1 MIAYSEGI
9 DLNQQ
14 KRPIH
19 VWLSWKSALGSWFH
33 CWFWS
38 CSLLRAW
45 IIPQLPLTKWDDP
58 LRKWLHRKPID
69 LSIEILRSMIDWN
82 PCQFR
87 YTTPAKTARI
97 GESVKNHLRRGLPCH
112 HPSHFKQLYAH
123 MNKTYRSPCLSLHIY
138 SFCFPTWY
146 LEWINT
152 YGHGIR
158 GWASGFGLSL
168 SPSGCVQPL
177 LVDDHRYHRAS
188 CYPLYSRHCHNSWTA
203 NPVSNQ
209 SGSNAMTLRVL
220 SIAHLKW
227 IIHPTKMFP
236 QAIGIQRARTR
247 IWQTQTG
254 DVHLSAHNFCTPAV
268 PSPWHKS
275 PDHENLAPWGAYF
288 GGRHQLTTYMALGQG
303 PHQGYRA
310 LTHSL
315 KDNHLWA
322 LASFKS
328 GALTAP
334 TGTCYLR
341 TVLLLSDVLALD
353 TA

>member
-1 MIAYSEGI
+1 M
-9 DLNQQ
+9 
-14 KRPIH
+14 
-19 VWLSWKSALGSWFH
+19 
-33 CWFWS
+33 
-38 CSLLRAW
+38 
-45 IIPQLPLTKWDDP
+45 
-58 LRKWLHRKPID
+58 
-69 LSIEILRSMIDWN
+69 
-82 PCQFR
+82 
-87 YTTPAKTARI
+87 
-97 GESVKNHLRRGLPCH
+97 PCH
-112 HPSHFKQLYAH
+112 HPIK
-123 MNKTYRSPCLSLHIY
+123 HIGVRVY
-138 SFCFPTWY
+138 FCISIVFACFCFPTWY

-188 CYPLYSRHCHNSWTA
+188 CYPLYSRHYHNSWTA

-254 DVHLSAHNFCTPAV
+254 DVHLSAHNFCTPTV

-275 PDHENLAPWGAYF
+275 PDHENLAPWGSYF

-303 PHQGYRA
+303 PHQGA
-310 LTHSL
+310 GP
-315 KDNHLWA
+315 WPI
-322 LASFKS
+322 AS
-328 GALTAP
+328 
-334 TGTCYLR
+334 R
-341 TVLLLSDVLALD
+341 TTIYGRLLALNRARSPLPQAPGICAPCCCLA
-353 TA
+353 TCWLLTLSSRMRCLPPTFFSLFACGYWYCCVSMGMGMGMGST